1 MGGQMGA
8 SCVVCSFKGVTFPS
22 SNGESKD
29 DKEGK
34 DDGSETKLYSRFIGL
49 LLFMM
54 QKKETLPSIK
64 LCVMVRTFPHVL
76 I

>member
-1 MGGQMGA
+1 MGA
-8 SCVVCSFKGVTFPS
+8 SCVVYSLNGVTFPS
-22 SNGESKD
+22 SNGEG
-29 DKEGK
+29 KEGK